1 MRSFSTHLIHDI
13 FLPQVKRRNLIS
25 RIKNFIYELP
35 HKLSSNLPQVKR
47 RNLIS
52 RLKNFIYELPHKL
65 SSNLPQAKRRNLISR
80 IKNFIYELPH
90 ELPNNLRLKILGNKE
105 ILAKSQSCMR
115 TQPSVQSPLAEIRFW
130 HWHSKNVQKQ
140 ISKFFGIA

>member
-1 MRSFSTHLIHDI
+1 MRSFSTRLIHDI

-52 RLKNFIYELPHKL
+52 R
-65 SSNLPQAKRRNLISR
+65 
-80 IKNFIYELPH
+80 IKNLIYELPH